1 MKKQSKSTKQKIAKE
16 RIIILFDQAKQT
28 KQQKL
33 ANRYVELARKIAMK
47 ARTPIPRHLKRRF
60 CKHCYTYLNSKNS
73 RIRFQGKGKGRR
85 VVYTCL
91 NCKKHMRF
99 MYKAKKRRK

>member
-1 MKKQSKSTKQKIAKE
+1 MNQKQLIAKQ
-16 RIIILFDQAKQT
+16 RIKQLFKQAKQA
-28 KQQKL
+28 KEQSL
-33 ANRYVELARKIAMK
+33 SNRYVKLARKIAMK
-47 ARTPIPRHLKRRF
+47 AQIPVPRAFKRQY

-73 RIRFQGKGKGRR
+73 RIRLQGKGKGRR

-99 MYKAKKRRK
+99 MYKSKKASK